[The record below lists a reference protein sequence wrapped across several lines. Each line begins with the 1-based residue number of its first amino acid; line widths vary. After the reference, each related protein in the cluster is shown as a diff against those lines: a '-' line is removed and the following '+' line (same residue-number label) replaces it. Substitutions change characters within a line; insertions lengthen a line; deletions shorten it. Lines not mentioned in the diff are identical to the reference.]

1 MGKTWKDKNKWEK
14 KQEGKNIKKS
24 SKEHKYSS
32 GSKHDYYKDDY
43 NPRISSFEW
52 YDYDYEN
59 D

>member
-14 KQEGKNIKKS
+14 KQEGKNIKKTK
-24 SKEHKYSS
+24 KEYGYSS
-32 GSKHDYYKDDY
+32 NEDYKHNK
-43 NPRISSFEW
+43 NFNRVSSFEW